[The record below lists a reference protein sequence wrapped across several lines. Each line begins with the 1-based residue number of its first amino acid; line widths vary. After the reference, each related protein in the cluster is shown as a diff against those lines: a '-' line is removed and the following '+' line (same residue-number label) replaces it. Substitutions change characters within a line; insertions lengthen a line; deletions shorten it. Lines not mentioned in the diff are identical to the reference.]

1 MSAKSF
7 RLLHAAN
14 LQLDCPL
21 RGAGHQNDE
30 IREILDVA
38 TLTAFERIITIAIER
53 DVDGVLI
60 TGNTFDSGFASL
72 AAEVAMREGFARLDE
87 HNIPVFITPGEM
99 DPGAAWLDLPRLPE
113 NVTVFTDVTDVPVDL
128 TSHGHLLATI
138 FPVTAT
144 TSIEPEELTNILGG
158 RTTSKGNRPF
168 VIGMLLADQATP
180 PKDSRKSKQN
190 RFAALD
196 WVACPAGISADS
208 LPLTDGHAH
217 MQAAPQGLDRSETGA
232 HGITILEVDSSRKTK
247 LTKIQVAP
255 VRWESIVQPIDNIKD
270 RETLLERMLGQLE
283 RLPKFHGEL
292 VRIIDWKL
300 DRTSGEAN
308 GWESDTAA
316 KDLAEA
322 LTELSD
328 QPDGLRYVHRVSAL
342 EPDLTLIEP
351 AHREVLT
358 EYLLA
363 LERRAPSK
371 QADFAK
377 WIAEARVGDLVNSG
391 RWEQWSESL
400 PPQQVTT
407 RAQQLGWKWFAT
419 IGKK

>member
-1 MSAKSF
+1 M
-7 RLLHAAN
+7 
-14 LQLDCPL
+14 
-21 RGAGHQNDE
+21 
-30 IREILDVA
+30 
-38 TLTAFERIITIAIER
+38 TL
-53 DVDGVLI
+53 
-60 TGNTFDSGFASL
+60 
-72 AAEVAMREGFARLDE
+72 
-87 HNIPVFITPGEM
+87 
-99 DPGAAWLDLPRLPE
+99 
-113 NVTVFTDVTDVPVDL
+113 
-128 TSHGHLLATI
+128 
-138 FPVTAT
+138 
-144 TSIEPEELTNILGG
+144 
-158 RTTSKGNRPF
+158 
-168 VIGMLLADQATP
+168 
-180 PKDSRKSKQN
+180 
-190 RFAALD
+190 
-196 WVACPAGISADS
+196 
-208 LPLTDGHAH
+208 
-217 MQAAPQGLDRSETGA
+217 
-232 HGITILEVDSSRKTK
+232 LEVDSARKTK
-247 LTKIQVAP
+247 LTKLPVAP
-255 VRWESIVQPIDNIKD
+255 VRWETIVQPIDHVKD
-270 RETLLERMLGQLE
+270 REALLERMLGQLE
-283 RLPKFHGEL
+283 RLPNFHGEQ

-316 KDLAEA
+316 KELGEA

-400 PPQQVTT
+400 QPQQVTE